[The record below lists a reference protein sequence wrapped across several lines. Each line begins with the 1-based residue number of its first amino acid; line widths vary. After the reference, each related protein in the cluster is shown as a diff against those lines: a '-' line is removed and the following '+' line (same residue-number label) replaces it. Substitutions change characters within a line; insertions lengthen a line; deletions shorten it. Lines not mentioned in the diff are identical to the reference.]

1 MRFSHALMLVV
12 GVIAEEDESAMLQSQ
27 KVVAHKNGP
36 SPDEGTSDSN
46 CATSLYK
53 SCQSP
58 GNWTGSKCCFPDH
71 YSCKAG
77 DADSCTDIWTGW
89 ECCKNEQMTD
99 DNLDNNCVKSLFLS
113 CQQSAGKWMGSKC
126 CFPDHYSCMPGDAD
140 SCTDTW
146 TGWECCKDELAT
158 TTTTTLDGF
167 VCNKSFNFIVGN
179 YDQISLT
186 GACPNCSAKPIYGES
201 MGARYD
207 LNLDGHAV
215 TQALKHCKAECMKRS
230 SCTAFFFQK
239 HGNGHE
245 ICGFYSDAVNL
256 PSTKMMRHG
265 HQACSQVCIRDTL
278 GDELIVGIWSQ
289 TGMPRSVP
297 EAELSDDWQEVGDGK
312 CHHRFGRRFQR
323 KGVPTPTL
331 MFANTGH
338 IAGIQYGVN
347 TQDFPLYPDSNL
359 KAEGV
364 LSTDLPPQ
372 SGDYALTTF
381 FMDPDRICN
390 SKRED
395 HMAGK
400 IGDRLWVANATGGIA
415 TASGN
420 YEEIPLR
427 QEDGPLAGYIPSG
440 CAASGFAFPGSPGM
454 GQHWWRVTE
463 GEGNTACKDGGPV
476 FLLYSRG
483 RLVAM
488 GLTLVS
494 FDNRVPTVGNKRP
507 VEVGGGR
514 LGSPGDELWE
524 WARQDLTPFFFHR
537 PDNPK
542 CLKNFN
548 QFDDSLEGGTVT
560 TATLHIWFS
569 DPYNITCDGSV

>member
-1 MRFSHALMLVV
+1 
-12 GVIAEEDESAMLQSQ
+12 
-27 KVVAHKNGP
+27 
-36 SPDEGTSDSN
+36 
-46 CATSLYK
+46 
-53 SCQSP
+53 
-58 GNWTGSKCCFPDH
+58 
-71 YSCKAG
+71 
-77 DADSCTDIWTGW
+77 
-89 ECCKNEQMTD
+89 
-99 DNLDNNCVKSLFLS
+99 
-113 CQQSAGKWMGSKC
+113 
-126 CFPDHYSCMPGDAD
+126 
-140 SCTDTW
+140 
-146 TGWECCKDELAT
+146 
-158 TTTTTLDGF
+158 
-167 VCNKSFNFIVGN
+167 
-179 YDQISLT
+179 
-186 GACPNCSAKPIYGES
+186 
-201 MGARYD
+201 
-207 LNLDGHAV
+207 
-215 TQALKHCKAECMKRS
+215 
-230 SCTAFFFQK
+230 
-239 HGNGHE
+239 
-245 ICGFYSDAVNL
+245 
-256 PSTKMMRHG
+256 
-265 HQACSQVCIRDTL
+265 
-278 GDELIVGIWSQ
+278 
-289 TGMPRSVP
+289 MPRSVP

-476 FLLYSRG
+476 FLLYSRV

-514 LGSPGDELWE
+514 LGSPGD
-524 WARQDLTPFFFHR
+524 DL
-537 PDNPK
+537 
-542 CLKNFN
+542 
-548 QFDDSLEGGTVT
+548 LEGGTVT